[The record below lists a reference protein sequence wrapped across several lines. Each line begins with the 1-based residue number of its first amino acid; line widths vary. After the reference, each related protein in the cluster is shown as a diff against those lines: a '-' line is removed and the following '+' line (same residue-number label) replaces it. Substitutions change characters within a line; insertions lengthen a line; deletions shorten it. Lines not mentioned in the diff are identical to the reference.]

1 LLLIKRNT
9 PEFKAIKTLIS
20 DYTDKATAK
29 KFILLYSVKS
39 YQSLDEKILLNTLKK
54 DSSVLYALA
63 YDSLREYIFSKNK
76 RLFREDSVYY
86 FKSNSDAKA
95 IEQPFAFKGKLKK
108 ELAPLLEKPV
118 SKPTSKVI
126 PLGRGTKKKKGV

>member
-29 KFILLYSVKS
+29 KFILLYSLKP
-39 YQSLDEKILLNTLKK
+39 YQNLSEKILLNTLKK
-54 DSSVLYALA
+54 DSAVLYSLA
-63 YDSLREYIFSKNK
+63 YDGLREYIFSKNK
-76 RLFREDSVYY
+76 KLFRDDSVYY
-86 FKSNSDAKA
+86 FKSNSDAKP

-108 ELAPLLEKPV
+108 ELAPLLAKPV
-118 SKPTSKVI
+118 LKATGKVI
-126 PLGRGTKKKKGV
+126 QIGRGTKKKKGV